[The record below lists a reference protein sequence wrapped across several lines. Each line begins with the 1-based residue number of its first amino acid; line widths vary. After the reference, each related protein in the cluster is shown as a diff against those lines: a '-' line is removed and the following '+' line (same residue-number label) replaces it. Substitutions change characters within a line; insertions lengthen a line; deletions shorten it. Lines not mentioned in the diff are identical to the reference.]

1 MTTPARTRS
10 NLALFALALGSF
22 TIGTAELLI
31 VGILNIVA
39 KGTGVS
45 ISTAGLL
52 VTGYALGI
60 AIGGPLVTAL
70 TIRLGRRLMLL
81 LALGVYI
88 AGNVVAA
95 TAADFG
101 MLVTARIVTGSIH
114 GLFIGVAS
122 AVAASLVPPDHRG
135 RAMSMVFGGI
145 AVSAVAGVP
154 LGTLIGQA
162 MGWRAAFVAVAILG
176 AAALVSTLLLVPVT
190 TDGGAGGVADQ
201 ARSAFA
207 PRVLAMLAVGFL
219 LMGSQFTAFTYLTP
233 FIQRVTGISGTLISA
248 FVLAFG
254 LASAAGTFAGG
265 RFADRSASGTLT
277 IANAW
282 LILSLALL
290 YVAGR
295 IPALAIVALIAWGLP
310 GFGLIPALQ
319 LRIISLAGPGADL
332 AATLGASAVNA
343 GIAVG
348 AVVGGW
354 VVSAYG
360 VRSVALAALILC
372 AIALPA
378 TIATR
383 WLRVPSAAAS
393 QNDQALTE
401 VKTA

>member
-1 MTTPARTRS
+1 MTTPIPRGS
-10 NLALFALALGSF
+10 HLALAALALGSF
-22 TIGTAELLI
+22 TIGTAELLV

-60 AIGGPLVTAL
+60 AIGGPVVTAL

-81 LALGVYI
+81 LALCVYI

-95 TAADFG
+95 AAIDFG
-101 MLVTARIVTGSIH
+101 MLLAGRIVTGCVH

-145 AVSAVAGVP
+145 AVAAVVGVP

-162 MGWRAAFVAVAILG
+162 LGWRAAFVTVMILG
-176 AAALVSTLLLVPVT
+176 AIALVAILLLVPAVA
-190 TDGGAGGVADQ
+190 GSGSGGVATQ
-201 ARSAFA
+201 ARFAFA
-207 PRVLAMLAVGFL
+207 YRVLAMLGVGFL
-219 LMGSQFTAFTYLTP
+219 IQAGQFTAFTYLAA
-233 FIQRVTGISGTLISA
+233 FLQRVTGINGTLISA

-254 LASAAGTFAGG
+254 LASAVGTFAGG
-265 RFADRSASGTLT
+265 RFADRSASGTLVV
-277 IANAW
+277 ANVW
-282 LILSLALL
+282 LIASLVLIFF
-290 YVAGR
+290 AGH
-295 IPALAIVALIAWGLP
+295 IPGLVIVALILWGLP

-319 LRIISLAGPGADL
+319 LRVISLAGPGGDL

-348 AVVGGW
+348 AVIGGW

-360 VRSVALAALILC
+360 VRDVMLAAAFVCVIV
-372 AIALPA
+372 LPA

-383 WLRVPSAAAS
+383 WLRAPSTAR
-393 QNDQALTE
+393 QPDQAVTE
-401 VKTA
+401 TQTA